1 MVISTNRITWGAL
14 QITHDWIPPSQ
25 ILVALGSVLDIGG
38 KSCLRF
44 YPTMK
49 GDNTA
54 LDNHPELCPVWLLSS
69 NTIMA
74 LFSLLSLLSHLTAV
88 GPTEKYKRNSHTT
101 FKSYIFNKFISFVF
115 LSWQLCFDNNLEGQI
130 QFQASWFCW
139 PVVVWRAGSWP
150 RADRSIFSVL
160 GLVPCHRGPLVCLFC
175 FHVNF

>member
-1 MVISTNRITWGAL
+1 MVNSTNRITWGAL

-25 ILVALGSVLDIGG
+25 ILVALGSVLDFGG

-74 LFSLLSLLSHLTAV
+74 FFSLLSLLSHLTAV
-88 GPTEKYKRNSHTT
+88 GPTVE
-101 FKSYIFNKFISFVF
+101 
-115 LSWQLCFDNNLEGQI
+115 I
-130 QFQASWFCW
+130 QKK
-139 PVVVWRAGSWP
+139 
-150 RADRSIFSVL
+150 L
-160 GLVPCHRGPLVCLFC
+160 TYHL
-175 FHVNF
+175 